1 MVRDHKPIQGFNLP
15 ELLFNLNRLKS
26 YNLLYSDEPAL
37 AIFANEHAKE
47 LSQASD
53 ILITIYSSELDIKRN
68 EEILNQVKRIFPKA
82 KIAGATT
89 SGEIDGKRVRT
100 NEILIAFHFFSA
112 TKLIAHHI
120 PIQPVE
126 KMLSELVS
134 LVKDNSKGILL
145 FPVVV
150 SEYFDIELFLELL
163 YGNLPSIPIFGG
175 AAAEYGTIT
184 KQYCFLNNQVC
195 DNGISIVLFQSD
207 SLHIETDYSFNWM
220 PVGQKFT
227 ITKVE
232 NNIVKTIDN
241 KPAAQVVFDN
251 LGEDAKA
258 LFPGLGLEFPFVFK
272 RKGVLMARVIIGFDN
287 DNVIL
292 AAPVEVGTNFQF
304 SFGSRKN
311 AIDYS
316 LKMSDRYASKNIES
330 IMAFSC
336 IARLNFLKSDSQ
348 KELYHLPERANISG
362 FFTYGE
368 IYHSDKSNYY
378 LNETLTLAFFSE
390 NPERNG
396 KDEKILRSVDEQS
409 ERGSSEDSR
418 LKILTHLVS
427 KVTLELEKKND
438 ELNHQNETLVKYSKL
453 IDDRNMEIGQSLRYA
468 SKLQNSIVFQEDEFS
483 NVFED
488 HFIFFRPKEQVSGD
502 FYFIRDLNDKIIL
515 AVADGTGHGVPGAFI
530 SILGVQIMDSITRR
544 MKIGREELNAG
555 DFLNSLR
562 EKMIKVLDRN
572 RISKFSTDGLDISLI
587 IIDKKT
593 RKVDFSGANQCM
605 IIYTESEMIQLKGD
619 RMPIGAFVQEDSFSN
634 TSITLEA
641 GSKVFMFTDGFA
653 DQFGG
658 KDAKKINSHMLRS
671 IIKKN
676 GNLPLSQVEKK
687 FQSYFD
693 EWKADR
699 EQTDDVLLLGFKL

>member
-1 MVRDHKPIQGFNLP
+1 M
-15 ELLFNLNRLKS
+15 KS
-26 YNLLYSDEPAL
+26 YNLLYTHEPSL
-37 AIFANEHAKE
+37 AIFADEHAKE
-47 LSQASD
+47 LSEASD
-53 ILITIYSSELDIKRN
+53 VLITIYSSKLDKRRN
-68 EEILNQVKRIFPKA
+68 NVILNQVNRIFPKA

-89 SGEIDGKRVRT
+89 SGEIDGKTVRT
-100 NEILIAFHFFSA
+100 SEILIAFHLFSD
-112 TKLIAHHI
+112 TKLVEHHI
-120 PIQPVE
+120 PNKPVD

-134 LVKDNSKGILL
+134 LVENNTKGILL
-145 FPVVV
+145 LPVVV

-163 YGNLPSIPIFGG
+163 YGSLPSIPIFGG
-175 AAAEYGTIT
+175 AAAEYGTFT
-184 KQYCFLNNQVC
+184 KQYCFSNKEIY
-195 DNGISIVLFQSD
+195 DNGISIILFQSD
-207 SLHIETDYSFNWM
+207 KLHIETDYSFNWM

-227 ITKVE
+227 ITEVE

-241 KPAAQVVFDN
+241 KPASQVVFDN
-251 LGEDAKA
+251 LGEEAKA
-258 LFPGLGLEFPFVFK
+258 LFPGLGLEFPFVFN

-287 DNVIL
+287 ENVIL
-292 AAPVEVGTNFQF
+292 AAPVELGTKFQF

-316 LKMSDRYASKNIES
+316 LEMSDRYASKNIES

-348 KELYHLPERANISG
+348 KELYHLPDSASISG

-390 NPERNG
+390 NPEKAVENERIQSTV
-396 KDEKILRSVDEQS
+396 EEQS
-409 ERGSSEDSR
+409 KSGSSEDSR

-427 KVTLELEKKND
+427 KVTIELERKND
-438 ELNHQNETLVKYSKL
+438 ELNRKNETLVKYSKL

-468 SKLQNSIVFQEDEFS
+468 SKLQNSIVFQKDEFS
-483 NVFED
+483 TVFED

-502 FYFIRDLNDKIIL
+502 FYFIRDLGEKIVL

-530 SILGVQIMDSITRR
+530 SILGVQIMHSITRKMR
-544 MKIGREELNAG
+544 IGKEELNAAE
-555 DFLNSLR
+555 FLNSLR

-572 RISKFSTDGLDISLI
+572 RISKFSTDGLDISLL

-593 RKVDFSGANQCM
+593 RQVDFSGANQCL
-605 IIYTESEMIQLKGD
+605 IIYTENEMIQLKGD

-634 TSITLEA
+634 TSIILEED
-641 GSKVFMFTDGFA
+641 SKVFMFTDGFA

-658 KDAKKINSHMLRS
+658 KNAKKINSNKLRS

-676 GNLPLSQVEKK
+676 GSLPLSQVEEK
-687 FQSYFD
+687 FQNYFD